1 MTVEGIKMRHV
12 LFSKL
17 GGPEVLETLPF
28 ALPQLAPDEVRV
40 KISAIGLNRFDALF
54 RRDHYV
60 VSPEFPSAMG
70 SEAVGVVTDV
80 GANVHDYAIGERV
93 TILPRV
99 SPIVGTGTYATHA
112 DVPTSALVRSI
123 DRTSDTEEAAL
134 WMASLQAYN
143 MLTKHPVKAGDIVLL
158 TAATSAVG
166 TALVQ
171 IARDFGATVI
181 ATSRRSNRTEQL
193 LTLGANHVIA
203 TDEEDLTDRVRVIT
217 DGRGASL
224 ACDTVGGRLLEK
236 VVLSVAEG
244 GHILSYG
251 AQTSPDIKAARVDV
265 QLVALDRRTLTF
277 VDLFE
282 LTDVPDRFAA
292 AKAYFRDAVARGAL
306 KPVIDRVF
314 PFDEIV
320 EAHRHL
326 EVGSLF
332 GKVVV
337 TVG

>member
-1 MTVEGIKMRHV
+1 MRHI
-12 LFSKL
+12 LFSQL
-17 GGPEVLETLPF
+17 GGPEVMETVPLELP
-28 ALPQLAPDEVRV
+28 PLAPDEVRV
-40 KISAIGLNRFDALF
+40 KISVIGLNRFDALF

-60 VSPEFPSAMG
+60 VSPVFPSAMG
-70 SEAVGVVTDV
+70 SEAVGVVADV
-80 GANVHDYAIGERV
+80 GAAVHDYGVGERV
-93 TILPRV
+93 TILPTV

-112 DVPTSALVRSI
+112 NVPTSSLTRSI
-123 DRTSDTEEAAL
+123 DGTSDVQEAAL

-166 TALVQ
+166 TALIQ

-181 ATSRRSNRTEQL
+181 ATSRRGDRAKQL
-193 LTLGANHVIA
+193 LALGANHVIA
-203 TDEEDLTDRVRVIT
+203 TDEEDLVDRVRVIT
-217 DGRGASL
+217 GGRGASL
-224 ACDTVGGRLLEK
+224 ACDTVGGPLLEK
-236 VVLSVAEG
+236 AVLSVAEG
-244 GHILSYG
+244 GHILTYG

-265 QLVALDRRTLTF
+265 QLMALDRRTLTF

-326 EVGSLF
+326 EAASLF

>member
-1 MTVEGIKMRHV
+1 MQHI

-17 GGPEVLETLPF
+17 GGPEVLETVPLELP
-28 ALPQLAPDEVRV
+28 PLAPDEVRV
-40 KISAIGLNRFDALF
+40 KISAIGLNRFDAMF

-60 VSPEFPSAMG
+60 VSPVFPSPMG
-70 SEAVGVVTDV
+70 SEAVGVVAEV
-80 GANVHDYAIGERV
+80 GADVHDYGVGERV
-93 TILPRV
+93 TILPIV

-112 DVPTSALVRSI
+112 NVPASVLIRSI
-123 DRTSDTEEAAL
+123 DGTSDVEEAAF

-143 MLTKHPVKAGDIVLL
+143 MLTKHPVEAGDIVLL

-166 TALVQ
+166 TALIQ

-181 ATSRRSNRTEQL
+181 ATSRRGDRARQL
-193 LTLGANHVIA
+193 LALGANYAIA
-203 TDEEDLTDRVRVIT
+203 TDEEDLADRVRVIT

-224 ACDTVGGRLLEK
+224 ACDTIGGPLLEK

-244 GHILSYG
+244 GHILTYG

-292 AKAYFRDAVARGAL
+292 AKAYFRDAVERGAL

-326 EVGSLF
+326 EAASLF